1 MQASDGSKSY
11 AKIPVR
17 LPTADRYAREQA
29 QQRQRMQQ
37 RLAQENEAN
46 GEHSRLLD
54 GKSYEQIEPAY
65 LADEIASQDS
75 FARNFEVSEESLGA
89 HDQQSFAKTRIH
101 FFDLPQEVRD
111 MIYARFPGLASI
123 HINQDPS
130 KGALQP
136 SLSQVSRQMRKESLD
151 VFYGKNNFFL
161 DLRGW
166 KGSSYPRK
174 WTPKTIF
181 EQWITAI
188 GSENAARLRSLKFYS
203 HNFSVNVR
211 ISNEKPPAVVL
222 KFRTFLSKAEVAEG
236 LPSSYTF
243 AIAAQRAEG
252 GLRRLLEDIQRKTT
266 QRGLSVDDFKTVYWA
281 VDRIQPFLCRRI
293 SLGYQGAVLL
303 EDDTPISH
311 WPRISNHIDKCDDW
325 YVEISTNILIV
336 SFKSRGCS

>member
-1 MQASDGSKSY
+1 MMDALNARAD
-11 AKIPVR
+11 IPVR
-17 LPTADRYAREQA
+17 LPVADRQAREEA
-29 QQRQRMQQ
+29 QQKRRMQQ
-37 RLAQENEAN
+37 RLAQEEDEAN

-54 GKSYEQIEPAY
+54 GHARDGAE
-65 LADEIASQDS
+65 LADSAEAIVRRDAHE
-75 FARNFEVSEESLGA
+75 RSEESDAELSSA
-89 HDQQSFAKTRIH
+89 VEQENSHASRIH

-136 SLSQVSRQMRKESLD
+136 SLSQVCWRMRKESLD

-166 KGSSYPRK
+166 KGSIYPRK

-188 GSENAARLRSLKFYS
+188 GNDNAARLRNLKFYS

-211 ISNEKPPAVVL
+211 ISNEKPPTLLL

-236 LPSSYTF
+236 VPSSYNF
-243 AIAAQRAEG
+243 ATATRRAED
-252 GLRRLLEDIQRKTT
+252 GLRRLLDDIQRKTSA
-266 QRGLSVDDFKTVYWA
+266 QRGLSVDDFKTIYWA
-281 VDRIQPFLCRRI
+281 VDKIQPFLCRRI
-293 SLGYQGAVLL
+293 SLGYQGAVLP
-303 EDDTPISH
+303 EDDVPIAK
-311 WPRISNHIDKCDDW
+311 WPRTSNHLDKCDDW
-325 YVEISTNILIV
+325 YVYLLEITHPYLEDV
-336 SFKSRGCS
+336 GF